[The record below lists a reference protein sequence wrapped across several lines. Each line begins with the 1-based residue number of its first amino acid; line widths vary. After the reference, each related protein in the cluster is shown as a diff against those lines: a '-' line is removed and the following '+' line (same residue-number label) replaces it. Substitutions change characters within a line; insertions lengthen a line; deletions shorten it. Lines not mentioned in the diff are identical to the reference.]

1 MNKEYLN
8 VILADHDEGNLVLF
22 RNILQEF
29 KIQVKV
35 KTFFNGRE
43 LMDYLNQDI
52 LVPEVVFMSYHLPLK
67 NALQCL
73 SEIKADRKFD
83 PMTTTV
89 YSENLSAEEEE
100 DVFVTGANVL
110 MKKPDNYKDMKKNV
124 TDIISVTWQYHT
136 SGLNKNNFIMKV

>member
-43 LMDYLNQDI
+43 LMDHLNEHI
-52 LVPEVVFMSYHLPLK
+52 LVPEVVFMNYHLPMK

-73 SEIKADRKFD
+73 GEIKADQKFD
-83 PMTTTV
+83 PMTTIV
-89 YSENLSAEEEE
+89 YAESLSADEEEY
-100 DVFVTGANVL
+100 VFVTGANIF
-110 MKKPDNYKDMKKNV
+110 MKKPDNYTDMKKNV
-124 TDIISVTWQYHT
+124 TDVISVTWQYHT

>member
-1 MNKEYLN
+1 
-8 VILADHDEGNLVLF
+8 
-22 RNILQEF
+22 
-29 KIQVKV
+29 
-35 KTFFNGRE
+35 
-43 LMDYLNQDI
+43 
-52 LVPEVVFMSYHLPLK
+52 MSYHLPLK

-83 PMTTTV
+83 PMTTIV
-89 YSENLSAEEEE
+89 YSEKLSAEEEE

-110 MKKPDNYKDMKKNV
+110 MKKPDNYNDMKKNV

>member
-124 TDIISVTWQYHT
+124 TDIISVSWQYHT